1 MTTAEII
8 SIGDELLIGQ
18 TVNTNASWLGQQFA
32 LNGIKVMNVTT
43 ISDDRKAIMDS
54 FAIALNR
61 NDIVVVTGGL
71 GPTKDDIT
79 KTTLCEYFQ
88 TDLVINEEVLNQVTA
103 YFEKRGR
110 PMLEVNRLQAAV
122 PKNCQVLTNKNGT
135 APGMLF
141 FDNNKILIS
150 MPGVPYEMKTIF
162 TEEALPIIRSK
173 FNTVELYHRTAMV
186 QGIGESFLADQMSDW
201 ENRIREEGLSLAY
214 LPSPGMV
221 KLRITSFNGEKDAEK
236 VATYFSELE
245 KALPKHVYS
254 TSEESL
260 AVTVG
265 KLLHD
270 RKETIGLVESCTSGA
285 VTSAL
290 TSVPGSSEY
299 VEGGLVTYSYALK
312 EKLVGVNAITL
323 IEKGAVSE
331 ETVREMADGGRKN
344 LGVDWCIAISGIA
357 GPGGGTEDKPVGTVW
372 FAVSGKDRTF
382 SKKFLF
388 GDNRER
394 NVQMSVLTAL
404 NLLRCEILKLN
415 S

>member
-18 TVNTNASWLGQQFA
+18 TVNTNATWLGQQFA

-88 TDLVINEEVLNQVTA
+88 TDLVINDQVLEQVTE

-122 PKNCQVLTNKNGT
+122 PKGCHVLSNKNGT

-141 FDNNKILIS
+141 FDNDKILIS

-162 TEEALPIIRSK
+162 SEEAMPIIRSK
-173 FNTVELYHRTAMV
+173 YNTVELYHRTAMV

-236 VATYFSELE
+236 VATYFDELAL
-245 KALPKHVYS
+245 ALPKHVYA
-254 TSEESL
+254 TSEEPI

-312 EKLVGVNAITL
+312 EKLVGVNPITL
-323 IEKGAVSE
+323 LEKGAVSE
-331 ETVREMADGGRKN
+331 EIVREMAEGGRIN

-357 GPGGGTEDKPVGTVW
+357 GPGGGTDDKPVGTVW
-372 FAVSGKDRTF
+372 FAVSGKNRTF